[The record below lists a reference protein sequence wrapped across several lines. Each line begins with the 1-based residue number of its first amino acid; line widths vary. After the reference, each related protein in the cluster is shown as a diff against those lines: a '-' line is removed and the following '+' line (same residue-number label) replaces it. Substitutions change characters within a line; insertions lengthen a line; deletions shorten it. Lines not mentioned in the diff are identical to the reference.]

1 MHSFRDSLTLPN
13 GVILKNRLAIAPLT
27 VCLSDS
33 NGYVTPQEVDYYAS
47 RTGDVGMYIT
57 GCSYIQPNGRGWLG
71 EEAIYDDSFIPGLS
85 KMASAIKRNGTKAIM
100 QIFHAGR
107 MAEGEAIFGHDL
119 VSAGNVAAPLRGYRQ
134 PRSLT
139 SEEIEDIIGNFK
151 AAAIRAMKA
160 GFDGVEIHG
169 ANNYLIHQFFSPH
182 SNNRTDRWGG
192 SLEKRAAFPLA
203 VAEAVL
209 SAVREM
215 NAKSFIV
222 GYRLSPREQWTPGIT
237 LSDTL
242 YLADKLAA
250 LPLDYLHISQ
260 SHITSTANEPAYCN
274 KPILAH
280 INETVKGRLP
290 IISVGSIQTRSDVET
305 ALANSDIAAVGGSA
319 LIDPNW
325 AAKLLNDHD
334 EAIRTKLAPED
345 REILKISPLAFKI
358 LSSRAPER
366 IL

>member
-1 MHSFRDSLTLPN
+1 MRSFHDTLTLPN
-13 GVILKNRLAIAPLT
+13 GVVLKNRLAIAPLT
-27 VCLSDS
+27 VCLSDPH
-33 NGYVTPQEVDYYAS
+33 GYVTPQEVDYCAS
-47 RTGDVGMYIT
+47 RTGEVGLYIT

-107 MAEGEAIFGHDL
+107 MAEEDAIFGYDL
-119 VSAGNVAAPLRGYRQ
+119 VSAGDVAAPLKGYRT
-134 PRSLT
+134 PRPLT
-139 SEEIEDIIGNFK
+139 DAEIAEVIANFK
-151 AAAIRAMKA
+151 GAAVRAMKA

-182 SNNRTDRWGG
+182 SNNRTDCWGG
-192 SLEKRAAFPLA
+192 SLENRAAFPLA
-203 VAEAVL
+203 VADAVL
-209 SAVREM
+209 DAVREM
-215 NAKSFIV
+215 GAKDFIV
-222 GYRLSPREQWTPGIT
+222 GYRLSPREQWTPGIA
-237 LSDTL
+237 LGDTL
-242 YLADKLAA
+242 YLVDKLAS
-250 LPLDYLHISQ
+250 LKLDYLHISQ
-260 SHITSTANEPAYCN
+260 SHITSTVTEPEYCG

-280 INETVKGRLP
+280 IDETVRGRLP
-290 IISVGSIQTRSDVET
+290 IISVGNIQTRSDVQQ
-305 ALANSDIAAVGGSA
+305 ALEHSDIAAVGGSA

-325 AAKLLNDHD
+325 AAKLLNGHD